1 MYAAGTQA
9 EAFESTRL
17 VVQPRAHLLSLC
29 ARVARAARRN
39 HSADATDVDVLCMD
53 AFDLQKEGRVGGA
66 YETDADR
73 GVAESHDA
81 PTDFA
86 ARLTPHARL
95 ALLMFA
101 QSYCH

>member
-9 EAFESTRL
+9 EAFESTHL
-17 VVQPRAHLLSLC
+17 VVQPRAQLLALC
-29 ARVARAARRN
+29 TRVTRAAHQSR
-39 HSADATDVDVLCMD
+39 SADATDVLCLD
-53 AFDLQKEGRVGGA
+53 AFDLLKEGLVGGA
-66 YETDADR
+66 HDADADR
-73 GVAESHDA
+73 GMAESHDV

-86 ARLTPHARL
+86 ARLTPNARL